1 MYIII
6 VILFLCIYI
15 HILKKNINNNIIIY
29 NIYDDNAQYDVN
41 NKNDIDIIIVY
52 DCINISNIN
61 KKYHTYKFN
70 NVLIYSKMKLNYN
83 ILYDKFDNFLM
94 IIKYKNFY
102 IYIINNNPIINNYYA
117 NSIYLCINRGH
128 NIYKYLKKISNT
140 IYINQN
146 LKYNIYSN
154 EIIKIH
160 TKY

>member
-15 HILKKNINNNIIIY
+15 HILKKNINNNINIY
-29 NIYDDNAQYDVN
+29 NIYGNGIQSDVT
-41 NKNDIDIIIVY
+41 NKIDIDIIIVY
-52 DCINISNIN
+52 DYINMLNIN

-70 NVLIYSKMKLNYN
+70 NILIYSKMKLNYN

-117 NSIYLCINRGH
+117 NSIYLCINKGH
-128 NIYKYLKKISNT
+128 NIYKYLKKISST

-146 LKYNIYSN
+146 LKYNIYRDG
-154 EIIKIH
+154 IINIY